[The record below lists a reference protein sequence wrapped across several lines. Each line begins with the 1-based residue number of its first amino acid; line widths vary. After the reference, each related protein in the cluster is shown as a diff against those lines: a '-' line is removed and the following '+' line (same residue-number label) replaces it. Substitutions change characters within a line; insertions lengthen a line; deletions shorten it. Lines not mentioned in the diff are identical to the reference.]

1 MTYNAKN
8 IKPFDEQDTKKAAG
22 SPLSKIASGGLHGLG
37 AAVGVGGIAYAGLKA
52 INSANAD

>member
-22 SPLSKIASGGLHGLG
+22 SPLNKALAGAVTGLG
-37 AAVGVGGIAYAGLKA
+37 AAAGSAGIAYLGLKA